1 MDENKIL
8 IVNDSKTIN
17 FAIKEMAENNYPF
30 TPYYAATFEEVRD
43 LTAKHLFYAAVL
55 DLEFP
60 NSQNEALIDYVI
72 DQKISSIV
80 LTATFNETLRRQIL
94 SKPIVDYIVK
104 NSIDDIKHALDIA
117 QNLLYFRQ
125 KTAMIVDD
133 SPVARIL
140 LSELFEMLSF
150 RIIEAENG
158 IDALQKL
165 SEHDVD
171 IMTIDY
177 HMPGMDGIE
186 LIRHIRN
193 AQGIRQPLI
202 FAVTSNES
210 ILNKARFI
218 KSGANDYFSKPV
230 QKEEFNH
237 KLGNF
242 FQILRQQEEL
252 MRSQKRLEEEQKRH
266 NAYMKTLFDKNPNIV
281 IVANGEGVVNMNEKF
296 FAYFPRYVSVEHFKA
311 RHNCICEMFEKVD
324 EDHFLQP
331 QQHGWIQC
339 SMNNPN
345 SQVLIKN
352 GETEYYFSVNG
363 DEIHFDDE
371 VFFIVTFTDISRT
384 YLLQKKFEEYSMI
397 DDLTHVY
404 NRRSFN
410 QMFGREIQRAHR
422 ERKYFTFMIIDVDN
436 FKNYNDTY
444 GHDEGD
450 NALRAVSAAING
462 QLKRSSDH
470 LFRLGGEEFG
480 VIIVDQDPV
489 SSYAHA
495 EKICGAIAELNL
507 PHATNWGYGRVTVSV
522 GFENVDFSSVD
533 LPSQQIFRNADQ
545 ALYDAKHAGRNRV
558 FQFSPRQYGSYANV

>member
-17 FAIKEMAENNYPF
+17 SAIKQLAEGNYPF
-30 TPYYAATFEEVRD
+30 TPYYAVTSEEVHSLIEDHR
-43 LTAKHLFYAAVL
+43 FFAAIL

-60 NSQNEALIDYVI
+60 DPQNEALIDYVI
-72 DQKISSIV
+72 DRQISTIV
-80 LTATFNETLRRQIL
+80 LTSTFNESLRRQIL
-94 SKPIVDYIVK
+94 SKSIVDYIVK
-104 NSIDDIKHALDIA
+104 NSMDDIKHALDIA
-117 QNLLYFRQ
+117 QNLLYFRE

-165 SEHDVD
+165 SEHNVD

-193 AQGIRQPLI
+193 TPVIRQPLI

-210 ILNKARFI
+210 VLNKARFI

-242 FQILRQQEEL
+242 FQILHQQEAL

-281 IVANGEGVVNMNEKF
+281 IVANSDGVVNMNEKF
-296 FAYFPRYVSVEHFKA
+296 FAYFSQYGSVEQFKE
-311 RHNCICEMFEKVD
+311 RHTCICELFEKVD
-324 EDHFLQP
+324 EEHFLQP
-331 QQHGWIQC
+331 RQREWIKYG
-339 SMNNPN
+339 MENPN
-345 SQVLIKN
+345 SQALIKN
-352 GETEYYFSVNG
+352 GDIEYYFSVNS

-371 VFFIVTFTDISRT
+371 MYYIVTFTDISRT

-397 DDLTHVY
+397 DNLTHIY
-404 NRRSFN
+404 NRRFFN
-410 QMFGREIQRAHR
+410 QIFEREIQRAHR
-422 ERKYFTFMIIDVDN
+422 ERKHFTFMIIDVDH

-450 NALRAVSAAING
+450 NALRGVSATIKG
-462 QLKRSSDH
+462 QLKRSSDY

-480 VIIVDQDPV
+480 VIVVDQDPA
-489 SSYAHA
+489 SSHEHA
-495 EKICGAIAELNL
+495 EKIRHAIAELNL
-507 PHATNWGYGRVTVSV
+507 PHVNNFGYDRVTVSI
-522 GFENVDFSSVD
+522 GFETIDFAFDD
-533 LPSQQIFRNADQ
+533 LPSKQIFRNADQ
-545 ALYDAKHAGRNRV
+545 ALYDAKRAGRNRV
-558 FQFSPRQYGSYANV
+558 FQYVSQQYGSYANV